1 MPKKGADGAAKRGVA
16 KCATAAAK
24 DEGDDD
30 VRATDDVPAETS
42 SLKGKSKAAK
52 RSKTEMQGEEVQSP
66 KKKKVEGKGDDDDK
80 GKSKAAPAE
89 KTVFAK
95 SELKTIDPP
104 ASKRLFKVAV
114 FRTPRHL
121 NMKSMPS
128 SSL

>member
-30 VRATDDVPAETS
+30 VRATDDVP
-42 SLKGKSKAAK
+42 KGKSKAAK

-121 NMKSMPS
+121 NMKSRPS

>member
-16 KCATAAAK
+16 KCTTAAAK

-42 SLKGKSKAAK
+42 SLKGKAVK

-66 KKKKVEGKGDDDDK
+66 KKKKVEGKGEDDDK

-95 SELKTIDPP
+95 SELKAIDPP

-121 NMKSMPS
+121 NMKSRRS